1 MNLNDCPLHTKARI
15 VDPAADQRFS
25 LRLQEL
31 GIRPGAEFTKV
42 NRSSVSG
49 VVMNVG
55 GTRIAIDHRSAR
67 RMIVEAIK

>member
-1 MNLNDCPLHTKARI
+1 MNLKDCPLHTKVRI
-15 VDPAADQRFS
+15 VDPAADEKFS

-49 VVMNVG
+49 VVINVG
-55 GTRIAIDHRSAR
+55 GTRIAVDHGSAR
-67 RMIVEAIK
+67 RMIVEAL